1 MSNKSTSK
9 SAGQTNYKEANVT
22 STKTMA
28 HETTGKTVQQGR
40 SVVTSKINGS
50 IIMRITPKQP
60 KNGNSES
67 TGQ

>member
-9 SAGQTNYKEANVT
+9 SASQTNYKEANII
-22 STKTMA
+22 STKTIVY
-28 HETTGKTVQQGR
+28 ETTGKTVQQGR
-40 SVVTSKINGS
+40 SVVTSKISGS

-60 KNGNSES
+60 KNGNSKS